1 LSKTLLAV
9 ERVMDMN
16 EKPFLLSVL
25 ENPSGHLFYAHL
37 NNGKRVHDA
46 AELRLFLHEQMEGKT
61 WRALPR

>member
-1 LSKTLLAV
+1 
-9 ERVMDMN
+9 MDMN

-37 NNGKRVHDA
+37 NNGKSVHDA